1 MILPSSSTFFEHSN
15 SSKLLIDPEISFLF
29 FDKLILYQ
37 SRWRLKSGDCMIL
50 GLSLLSPRLRC
61 PLLSLV
67 EMMPLL
73 LLLSPFLISHD
84 LCSTRALLLHR
95 SPSPHVSSSKQLS
108 SASFNPAIIFLWAS
122 SVLAGIRGHYVALAP
137 LDLHMALSTPSPFP
151 SSSFQQ
157 RWSDFGSD
165 IVPFCSSGGRIPP
178 VSRTPRKGSYFFG
191 LSFSSSLLQSDYY
204 ALFAR
209 IRISRLPLLP
219 GSQLADFIFAHFDG
233 GHDSTAAKVIIIA
246 NLGGLSS

>member
-1 MILPSSSTFFEHSN
+1 
-15 SSKLLIDPEISFLF
+15 
-29 FDKLILYQ
+29 
-37 SRWRLKSGDCMIL
+37 
-50 GLSLLSPRLRC
+50 
-61 PLLSLV
+61 
-67 EMMPLL
+67 
-73 LLLSPFLISHD
+73 
-84 LCSTRALLLHR
+84 
-95 SPSPHVSSSKQLS
+95 
-108 SASFNPAIIFLWAS
+108 
-122 SVLAGIRGHYVALAP
+122 
-137 LDLHMALSTPSPFP
+137 MALSTPSPFP

-204 ALFAR
+204 ALFSR

-233 GHDSTAAKVIIIA
+233 GHDSRSSST
-246 NLGGLSS
+246 LYCCQGGNHHELKRKRCVYERLVLDKYIDRTSGS